1 MRIVRIAAPTIVAL
15 AVALTWSGVLS
26 ARSLDGLPSSPFATL
41 LLIPLLRLAMFA
53 SGAVALGGTIVG
65 TLLDSVEAAR
75 RIALRSSIV
84 FAVAS
89 ALLAVATLA
98 DILATQ
104 WWGGLNG
111 RMLLSFLTQID
122 EGRYLTLQVILGS
135 FAAWML
141 TRIAH
146 RTDAAFTAIVLAV
159 AVSLPGFTGH
169 SAAQT
174 THWFA
179 SLTMIV
185 HLLAMNVWVGG
196 VVAMLASRAFH
207 LARLFSPIALS
218 AYTLLLLSGI
228 ASLGARVGDWNA
240 LLHDRYLVV
249 LAVKVAVF
257 ALIGVLAYRMRAH
270 MFAPETP
277 PASVMRRML
286 GIEVALMGIALA
298 FAVTLSRM
306 PNP

>member
-1 MRIVRIAAPTIVAL
+1 MRIVRLAAPALVAL
-15 AVALTWSGVLS
+15 AIALTWSGVL
-26 ARSLDGLPSSPFATL
+26 ATRSLDGLPVSPFATL
-41 LLIPLLRLAMFA
+41 VLIPALRLAMFA
-53 SGAVALGGTIVG
+53 SGAVALGGTIIG
-65 TLLDSVEAAR
+65 TLLDTVDAAR
-75 RIALRSSIV
+75 RIAIRSSIV

-122 EGRYLTLQVILGS
+122 EGRYLMLQVILGAV
-135 FAAWML
+135 AAFLL
-141 TRIAH
+141 TRVQH
-146 RTDAAFTAIVLAV
+146 RTDAAFTAILLAT

-218 AYTLLLLSGI
+218 AYALLLLSGI
-228 ASLGARVGDWNA
+228 ASLGARIGDWSA

-249 LAVKVAVF
+249 LAVKVAVY

-286 GIEVALMGIALA
+286 GIEVALMGVALA
-298 FAVTLSRM
+298 FAVTLARM

>member
-1 MRIVRIAAPTIVAL
+1 MRILRIAAPAVVAL
-15 AVALTWSGVLS
+15 AVALTWSGVL
-26 ARSLDGLPSSPFATL
+26 APRSLDGLPVSPLATL
-41 LLIPLLRLAMFA
+41 VLVPVLRFAMFA

-65 TLLDSVEAAR
+65 TLLDSVEDAR
-75 RIALRSSIV
+75 RIAMRSSIV
-84 FAVAS
+84 FAVCS
-89 ALLAVATLA
+89 AFLAVATLA
-98 DILATQ
+98 DVLASQ
-104 WWGGLNG
+104 WWDGLNG
-111 RMLLSFLTQID
+111 RMLLSFVTQID
-122 EGRYLTLQVILGS
+122 EGRYLVLQVILGS
-135 FAAWML
+135 FAAWLL

-146 RTDAAFTAIVLAV
+146 RTDAAFAAVVLAV
-159 AVSLPGFTGH
+159 AVVLPGFTGH

-185 HLLAMNVWVGG
+185 HLLAMSVWVGG
-196 VVAMLASRAFH
+196 VIAMLASRAFH

-218 AYTLLLLSGI
+218 AYALLMLSGI

-249 LAVKVAVF
+249 LAVKVVLYLA
-257 ALIGVLAYRMRAH
+257 IGVLAYRMNAH

-277 PASVMRRML
+277 PASVLRRML
-286 GIEVALMGIALA
+286 GIEVALMGVALA